1 MAFVGPAAQAA
12 LSTLP
17 DRYVGPSAQNAL
29 NVLPD
34 RFVGPV
40 VMTILQVVTVQR
52 IMLAAGDGA
61 DSRKFNETLD
71 EALLSRIEGTLTSR
85 QLWADVAATL
95 IQIGNGGGNAVLQV
109 LAGATQDLVLG
120 ARGQQLPFND
130 GSNLNLS
137 GFAGAASLIAALNEN
152 RADITTNEGD
162 IATLQSQVGSI
173 DSFCAYL
180 GGELTTVTQNLAIVN
195 GDTSVLGANT
205 SGAAT
210 DYVVVRDAEI
220 LAIALNFQSGA
231 GTVEIQRNGTTQ
243 MTLSNSGVFA
253 SGDVGFVDN
262 VAFTAGQNLR
272 VNYTAGAA
280 SQGMTATVY
289 FRSV

>member
-1 MAFVGPAAQAA
+1 MTFVGPAAQRG
-12 LSTLP
+12 LSVLP
-17 DRYVGPSAQNAL
+17 DRYVGPATQSAL

-61 DSRKFNETLD
+61 DARKFNETLD
-71 EALLSRIEGTLTSR
+71 EALLSRIEGSLTSR

-109 LAGATQDLVLG
+109 LAGAAQDLVLG

-152 RADITTNEGD
+152 RADITQNTAD
-162 IATLQSQVGSI
+162 IASLSSL
-173 DSFCAYL
+173 DSFCANL
-180 GGELTTVTQNLAIVN
+180 GGELTITTQPLAFVN
-195 GDTSVLGANT
+195 GDASVIGTNT
-205 SGAAT
+205 PGVET
-210 DYVVVRDAEI
+210 DYIVPRDAEI
-220 LAIALNFQSGA
+220 LAIALNFASGA
-231 GTVEIQRNGTTQ
+231 GTVQIQRNGVTQ

-262 VAFTAGQNLR
+262 VAFTAAQSLR